1 MERAAPRCTNC
12 TKGNEMKIHLEVKG
26 PDLVVSITEE
36 TVINGPA
43 GEGGQHIKQEVC
55 SASLPL
61 ETIRQAMNSNARSR
75 YKTTEQK

>member
-1 MERAAPRCTNC
+1 
-12 TKGNEMKIHLEVKG
+12 MKIHLEIKG
-26 PDLVVSITEE
+26 SDLVVSLSEE

-43 GEGGQHIKQEVC
+43 GEGGQHVEQEVC
-55 SASLPL
+55 SASLSL